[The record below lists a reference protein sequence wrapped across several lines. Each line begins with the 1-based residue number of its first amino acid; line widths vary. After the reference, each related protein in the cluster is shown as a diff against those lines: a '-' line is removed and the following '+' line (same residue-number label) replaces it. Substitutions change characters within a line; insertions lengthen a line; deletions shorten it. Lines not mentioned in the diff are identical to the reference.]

1 MWVEGRKWGLREG
14 RVGLGGNGCWS
25 EGCRRV
31 GRKVEG
37 WVEVWVGVCGER
49 MCEMLCEMLCEREA
63 AEK

>member
-1 MWVEGRKWGLREG
+1 MGERRTGGSGEGE
-14 RVGLGGNGCWS
+14 NGCWS

-49 MCEMLCEMLCEREA
+49 MCEMLCEREA
-63 AEK
+63 AEKRRGQ